1 MPPIQSQPQQAFW
14 LVTNPMRYKRVHVEE
29 TPIRSIQEA
38 MGEVDYT
45 LPSQFWSAERVYC
58 YIEADGRAAP
68 KRLTTLVRR
77 TPDGFTE
84 AQSVVVSVHPLP
96 QEHLAENRLVQ
107 IFAH

>member
-1 MPPIQSQPQQAFW
+1 MLFRS
-14 LVTNPMRYKRVHVEE
+14 RVHVEE

-45 LPSQFWSAERVYC
+45 LPSECWSAERVYC